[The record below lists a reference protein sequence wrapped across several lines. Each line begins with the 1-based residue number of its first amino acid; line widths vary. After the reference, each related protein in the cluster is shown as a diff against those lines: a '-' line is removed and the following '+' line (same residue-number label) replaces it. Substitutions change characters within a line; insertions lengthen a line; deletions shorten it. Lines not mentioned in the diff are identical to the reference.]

1 MSASSWTNDILELGP
16 WPALSAVAVGV
27 IYLRGWLRRDALSD
41 GPIRRT
47 DLSLM
52 DVGAG
57 LLLLIVLG
65 NLAALSWKPVSI
77 ALDLTGD
84 GAWARAGSSL
94 FGQVTAQLPVV
105 CFVMWRAGFTR
116 AGLRELGAL
125 PRDVR
130 KDLLTG
136 IAALLLALPLVMGV
150 SFWTSIIGEAFGS
163 VPPRFGH
170 DLLRVMVSSESAAAR
185 WLLIGSAVV
194 LAPLLEEF
202 VFRGL
207 VQTGLSSVVKNRW
220 AVVMISAL
228 FFAGIHTV
236 AWQALPGLFVLGVV
250 LGWVYEKR
258 GSLWP
263 GILIHAGFNAANVA
277 MALALGAESA

>member
-1 MSASSWTNDILELGP
+1 MNASSWANDILEMGP
-16 WPALSAVAVGV
+16 WPVLSAAAAAV
-27 IYLRGWLRRDALSD
+27 IYFRGWLRATALSD
-41 GPIRRT
+41 GPSRRT

-57 LLLLIVLG
+57 LLLLNVLAVM
-65 NLAALSWKPVSI
+65 AAMSWKPLSI
-77 ALDLTGD
+77 ALDLTGE
-84 GAWARAGSSL
+84 GAWAKAGVAI
-94 FGQVTAQLPVV
+94 FGQVTVQLPLV
-105 CFVMWRAGFTR
+105 CFVMWRAGFSR

-130 KDLLTG
+130 SDVLTG
-136 IAALLLALPLVMGV
+136 VVGLLLALPLVMGV
-150 SFWTSIIGEAFGS
+150 SFWTAIIGEAFGS

-170 DLLRVMVSSESAAAR
+170 DLLKVMVGSESAAAR
-185 WLLIGSAVV
+185 WILIVSAVV
-194 LAPLLEEF
+194 LAPILEEF

-207 VQTGLSSVVKNRW
+207 VQSGLSSVMKNRW
-220 AVVMISAL
+220 AVVVIASL

-263 GILIHAGFNAANVA
+263 SVLIHAGFNAANVA
-277 MALALGAESA
+277 MALALGAE

>member
-1 MSASSWTNDILELGP
+1 MNASSWASDILEMGP
-16 WPALSAVAVGV
+16 WPVLSAAAAVV
-27 IYLRGWLRRDALSD
+27 IYFRGWLRAAALSD
-41 GPIRRT
+41 GPSRRT

-57 LLLLIVLG
+57 LLLLNVLAVM
-65 NLAALSWKPVSI
+65 AAVSWKPVSI
-77 ALDLTGD
+77 ALDLTGE
-84 GAWARAGSSL
+84 GAWAKAGVAI
-94 FGQVTAQLPVV
+94 FGQVTVQLPLV
-105 CFVMWRAGFTR
+105 CFVMWRAGFSR

-130 KDLLTG
+130 SDVLTG
-136 IAALLLALPLVMGV
+136 VVGLLLALPLVMGV
-150 SFWTSIIGEAFGS
+150 SFWTAIIGEAFGS
-163 VPPRFGH
+163 IPPRFGH
-170 DLLRVMVSSESAAAR
+170 DLLKVMVGSESAAAR
-185 WLLIGSAVV
+185 WILIVSAVV

-207 VQTGLSSVVKNRW
+207 VQSGLSSVMKNRW
-220 AVVMISAL
+220 AVVVISSL

-263 GILIHAGFNAANVA
+263 SVLIHAGFNAANVA
-277 MALALGAESA
+277 MALALGAE

>member
-1 MSASSWTNDILELGP
+1 MNASSWASDILEMGP
-16 WPALSAVAVGV
+16 WPVLSAAAAAV
-27 IYLRGWLRRDALSD
+27 IYFRGWLRATALSD
-41 GPIRRT
+41 GPSRRT

-57 LLLLIVLG
+57 LLLLNVLAVM
-65 NLAALSWKPVSI
+65 AAVSWKPVSI
-77 ALDLTGD
+77 ALDLTGE
-84 GAWARAGSSL
+84 GAWAKAGMAI
-94 FGQVTAQLPVV
+94 FGQLTVQLPLV
-105 CFVMWRAGFTR
+105 CFVMWRAGFSR

-130 KDLLTG
+130 SDVLTG
-136 IAALLLALPLVMGV
+136 VVGLLLALPLVMGV
-150 SFWTSIIGEAFGS
+150 SFWTAIIGEAFGS

-170 DLLRVMVSSESAAAR
+170 DLLKVMVGSESAAAR
-185 WLLIGSAVV
+185 WILIVSAVV

-207 VQTGLSSVVKNRW
+207 VQSGLLSVVKNRW
-220 AVVMISAL
+220 AVVLISSL

-263 GILIHAGFNAANVA
+263 GVLIHAGFNAANVA
-277 MALALGAESA
+277 MALALGAE